1 MYRLL
6 VVDDEKLIA
15 EGMRKAI
22 DRLDLFETRVAHSG
36 AQALSIIDAERVHA
50 MLLDISMPDMD
61 GMELMRVL
69 GERADR
75 PLTIVI
81 SGYDE
86 FAYARQ
92 ALTYGAVDYVLK
104 PVDSDDVAAM
114 GRRLFALLEARAQQA
129 AESAHMKAM
138 LSELLS
144 ERPAAGDEAAGPS
157 ADAPQRAAE
166 RARRAIAERFCERNL
181 SVNAL
186 SATLGYS
193 PNYLGNVFK
202 RTYGMSINDC
212 INQHRVAEAKRLM
225 DETDMMVYEIAF
237 KVGFSDQH
245 YFSKTFKRHAGA
257 SPSEYRQ
264 GR

>member
-22 DRLDLFETRVAHSG
+22 DRLALFETRVAHSG

-61 GMELMRVL
+61 GMDLMRAL
-69 GERADR
+69 GDRADR

-104 PVDSDDVAAM
+104 PVDSDDVAEM
-114 GRRLFALLEARAQQA
+114 GRRLFALLEARAQEA
-129 AESAHMKAM
+129 AESARMKAM

-144 ERPAAGDEAAGPS
+144 ERTAADDEAAPP

-186 SATLGYS
+186 SAALGYS
-193 PNYLGNVFK
+193 PNYLGNMFK
-202 RTYGMSINDC
+202 RAYGMSINDC

-225 DETDMMVYEIAF
+225 DETDMMAYEIAF

-245 YFSKTFKRHAGA
+245 YFSKIFKRHAGA